1 MFHRLNGVASRG
13 TRGPAAAPALAKTD
27 VPRRARVAAIV
38 VSVAST
44 WLTLSSVRL
53 LFDPGLE
60 VLPADGDLF
69 AHLYGRARQPGAG
82 SGAEGSVSWQLTGRA
97 LSESHARRAHCS
109 GAARVHRDIWGRE
122 PARSRCSRC

>member
-44 WLTLSSVRL
+44 WLTLSSAGIPARGPARRWRSVRAPL
-53 LFDPGLE
+53 W
-60 VLPADGDLF
+60 
-69 AHLYGRARQPGAG
+69 QGA
-82 SGAEGSVSWQLTGRA
+82 ATGR
-97 LSESHARRAHCS
+97 
-109 GAARVHRDIWGRE
+109 W
-122 PARSRCSRC
+122 

>member
-27 VPRRARVAAIV
+27 VRGARVAAIV

-60 VLPADGDLF
+60 VLPADG
-69 AHLYGRARQPGAG
+69 
-82 SGAEGSVSWQLTGRA
+82 
-97 LSESHARRAHCS
+97 
-109 GAARVHRDIWGRE
+109 I
-122 PARSRCSRC
+122 CSRTSDGGAQPALVVAPKGPCPGS